1 VQLSQAEITQQNQ
14 QKYLIS
20 GVVDF
25 STVPDLLR
33 QSSVFFTAIAPALPA
48 YRPSMDIST
57 AKVADARQITI
68 DLSPV
73 EDCNS
78 AALALMLEIVKN
90 ALQKNIEIH
99 FENLPATLLTIA
111 KAYGV
116 ENEIRELC
124 Q

>member
-1 VQLSQAEITQQNQ
+1 MQLSQAEIIQQDQ
-14 QKYLIS
+14 HRYFIS

-33 QSSVFFTAIAPALPA
+33 RTSAFF
-48 YRPSMDIST
+48 
-57 AKVADARQITI
+57 VADNSSSSSRQVTI
-68 DLSPV
+68 DLSQV
-73 EDCNS
+73 AECNS

-90 ALQKNIEIH
+90 AQQNSIEVH

-124 Q
+124 K